1 MNAPPEKD
9 AHHDMQIQDPELT
22 IQVKEER
29 LSYNIASAFVQCQ
42 FVFLSNC
49 PELMSISCLFIF
61 LLLTDLLHK
70 VCWGLNR
77 Q

>member
-22 IQVKEER
+22 LQVKEER
-29 LSYNIASAFVQCQ
+29 LSYNIASAFVQRQ
-42 FVFLSNC
+42 FVFLSLC
-49 PELMSISCLFIF
+49 PELMSIYLFVF